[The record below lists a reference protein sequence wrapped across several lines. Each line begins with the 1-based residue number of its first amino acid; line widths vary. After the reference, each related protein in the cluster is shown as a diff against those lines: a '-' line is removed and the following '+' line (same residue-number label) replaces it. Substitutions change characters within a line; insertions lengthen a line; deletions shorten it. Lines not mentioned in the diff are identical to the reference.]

1 MEDFSSDYLWGK
13 RDKLIL
19 KLELSALYHLKRER
33 FFDVLDKIFKAI
45 SLIGGSAAIFK
56 ISEIETVKYIAA
68 SITITSSLS
77 LVLSFSDRSKKHA
90 EFAKN
95 YRKLNST
102 VLRVGERDFN
112 EDHIKKWE
120 AEACDIESS
129 EPLALSTLT
138 VICQNELAISRGD
151 IESVCDVPLYKIPF
165 VHVFDMPQKA
175 VRRTT

>member
-1 MEDFSSDYLWGK
+1 MENTDDDYLWEK
-13 RDKLIL
+13 RDKLIF

-33 FFDVLDKIFKAI
+33 FFDILDKMFKAI

-102 VLRVGERDFN
+102 VLRVGERDFDEN
-112 EDHIKKWE
+112 HIKEWE
-120 AEACDIESS
+120 ADACDIESS

-151 IESVCDVPLYKIPF
+151 TKSVCKVPWYKIPF
-165 VHVFDMPQKA
+165 IHIFDMPQNY
-175 VRRTT
+175 RN